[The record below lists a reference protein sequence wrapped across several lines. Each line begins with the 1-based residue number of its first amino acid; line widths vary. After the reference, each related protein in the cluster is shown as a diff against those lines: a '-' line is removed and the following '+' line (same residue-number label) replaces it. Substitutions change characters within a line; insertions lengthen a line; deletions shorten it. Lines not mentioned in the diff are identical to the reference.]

1 MAGSWFQRLSD
12 GLSKTR
18 EQLTGQLNVLLQRGP
33 DLDETFWEQ
42 LEEALL
48 TADVGVSATDDIVSR
63 LRQESTRQALPDA
76 GAVLGLLGEMVAAE
90 FGEPATILEAR
101 PATVLFVGV
110 NGAGKTTSVGK
121 IAKQAKDGG
130 ANVVMGSA
138 DTFRAAAAEQLDVW
152 AQRAGVP
159 VVRRDRGADP
169 AAVAYETVEYAETH
183 GRDLALID
191 TAGRLHTSADLMR
204 ELAKVKRV
212 TVNRSKAPVYTLLVL
227 DATTGQNGL
236 NQAREFH
243 AALELDGVVLTK
255 LDGTARGGITIAIAR
270 ELGLPIVR
278 LGVGESLEDLRPFDA
293 REFAQA
299 LIGG

>member
-130 ANVVMGSA
+130 AHVVMGSA

>member
-1 MAGSWFQRLSD
+1 MAGSWFQRLSE

-18 EQLTGQLNVLLQRGP
+18 EQLTGQLNILLQRGP
-33 DLDETFWEQ
+33 DLDDGFWEQ

-48 TADVGVSATDDIVSR
+48 TADIGFTATDDIVTR
-63 LRQESTRQALPDA
+63 LRQESARQALPDA
-76 GAVLGLLGEMVAAE
+76 AAVLGLLGDMIAAE
-90 FGEPATILEAR
+90 FGEPTSILEER

-121 IAKQAKDGG
+121 IAKQAKDDG
-130 ANVVMGSA
+130 ANVVLGSA

-152 AQRAGVP
+152 AERAGVP

-169 AAVAYETVEYAETH
+169 AAVAFETIEYAENN
-183 GRDLALID
+183 GCDLALID

-212 TVNRSKAPVYTLLVL
+212 AVKRSHAPVFTLLVL

-236 NQAREFH
+236 SQAREFH
-243 AALELDGVVLTK
+243 SALGLDGIVLTK
-255 LDGTARGGITIAIAR
+255 LDGTARGGITIAITR
-270 ELGLPIVR
+270 ELDLPIVR

-299 LIGG
+299 LIGD

>member
-33 DLDETFWEQ
+33 DLDEEFWEQ

-76 GAVLGLLGEMVAAE
+76 AAVLGLLGEMVAAE
-90 FGEPATILEAR
+90 FGEPASILEAR

-130 ANVVMGSA
+130 ANVVLGSA

-169 AAVAYETVEYAETH
+169 AAVAFETVEYAENN
-183 GRDLALID
+183 GCDLALID

-236 NQAREFH
+236 NQAREFN